1 MSVAEFFRKFSFLRK
16 GNVMKNESWDVR
28 MDGDMV
34 IAGLSERTREAYLR
48 AARQLAKFHGRA
60 DPGTLEEQHVK
71 DYLLWL
77 RTEKRAAPGTLRIAF
92 NGIRF
97 FYRHSCPRDW
107 ITLLKFRI
115 PKETKLPAVLTVDEV
130 QRIMHAIQRPRFR
143 AYFWT
148 VYSCGLRLNEALALQ
163 VGDIDSERMRI
174 HIHRGK
180 GAKDRLVPLPAAT
193 LDVLREY
200 WKTHRHPTLLFPKTT
215 YQGGVVPG
223 TKQTMSEST
232 VQGAL
237 RRVVVELKF
246 TRNISIHC
254 LRHSYA
260 THLLEAG
267 VNLRLLQQY
276 LGHSSLKTTAR
287 YLHLTSCGQ
296 KNAAL
301 KINGVMRID

>member
-1 MSVAEFFRKFSFLRK
+1 MNDRTWHEEMLADLV
-16 GNVMKNESWDVR
+16 V
-28 MDGDMV
+28 
-34 IAGLSERTREAYLR
+34 AGLAERTQEAYLR
-48 AARQLAKFHGRA
+48 AVRQLSRFYDDRC
-60 DPGTLEEQHVK
+60 PTQITEQQVK
-71 DYLLWL
+71 DYLLWM
-77 RTEKRAAPGTLRIAF
+77 RAEKRAAPGTLKIAI
-92 NGIRF
+92 GGLRF
-97 FYRHSCPRDW
+97 FFRQTSPREWTVLD
-107 ITLLKFRI
+107 KFRI
-115 PKETKLPAVLTVDEV
+115 LQETKLPSVLTTGEV
-130 QRIMHAIQRPRFR
+130 QWIMNAIVLPRFR

-163 VGDIDSERMRI
+163 VGDIDSQRMRI

-180 GAKDRLVPLPAAT
+180 GAKDRLVPLPAST

-200 WKTHRHPTLLFPKTT
+200 WRTHRHAKLLFPKTNVK
-215 YQGGVVPG
+215 GVV
-223 TKQTMSEST
+223 TSSVQQTMPEST

-246 TRNISIHC
+246 TRNISVHC

-296 KNAAL
+296 ESAAL
-301 KINGVMRID
+301 KINGVMQFH

>member
-1 MSVAEFFRKFSFLRK
+1 MSLQKDD
-16 GNVMKNESWDVR
+16 VMNDRTWHDNMLADLV
-28 MDGDMV
+28 V
-34 IAGLSERTREAYLR
+34 AGLAERTQEAYLR
-48 AARQLAKFHGRA
+48 AVRQLSRFHDGCCPRQV
-60 DPGTLEEQHVK
+60 TEQQVK
-71 DYLLWL
+71 DYLLWM
-77 RTEKRAAPGTLRIAF
+77 RAEKRAAPGTLRIAI
-92 NGIRF
+92 GGLRF
-97 FYRHSCPRDW
+97 FYRQTCPREW
-107 ITLLKFRI
+107 TVLQKFRI
-115 PKETKLPAVLTVDEV
+115 PNETRLPTVLTIEEV
-130 QRIMHAIQRPRFR
+130 QRIIRAIRRERFR

-163 VGDIDSERMRI
+163 VGDVDAQRMRI

-180 GAKDRLVPLPAAT
+180 GAKDRLIPLPTAT

-200 WKTHRHPTLLFPKTT
+200 WKTHRHATLLFPKTT
-215 YQGGVVPG
+215 PQGIVVVH
-223 TKQTMSEST
+223 TQQTMHEST

-246 TRNISIHC
+246 TRNISVHC

-296 KNAAL
+296 ENAAR
-301 KINGVMRID
+301 KINGVMQIG